1 MYRKIFAFLAAAF
14 CVLAASAQTS
24 IKVQAPNL
32 VGVNEQ
38 FNVTFVISGDHAPSD
53 FRWEPGSDFQLVWG
67 PQKGTS
73 TSVSIVNGKSTRS
86 SQTTYTYILLPKNT
100 GRFQLA
106 EAEAT
111 VRGDKIVSSR
121 HTVEVVTDGAAAQG
135 QSQGQGQGGSSA
147 RQQGQGGSS
156 AAQTG
161 TVPAEDMF
169 LRLTFNK
176 RNVMMGETVT
186 ATLKLYQRVNIAGFE
201 DAKFPTFNGFWSQE
215 IQAPSQISFNRE
227 SVGDKIYNAAVLRSW
242 NLVPQKAGDI
252 TVDPAELVCLVNIRT
267 QRAPTG
273 SIFDDFFQDD
283 YQTIRKRVTTQP
295 VTLHVS
301 ALPAGA
307 PASFGGGVGSF
318 KMNASLTR
326 DSLLT
331 HDAASLLITV
341 TGSGNTTLLEA
352 PKVSFPPDFEVYD
365 VKTSDVAGGKQ
376 FEYPFIPRSHG
387 EFTIGPVEYG
397 YYDLSA
403 KKYVTLR
410 SPAMQL
416 RVGKGADTA
425 GGTAGGQLVQGVT
438 RKDVRDLGSDIR
450 FISTKPGTL
459 ASVGHFFVG
468 SGGFWILTVLLLA
481 LAAAAYFALR
491 GIAARR
497 ADVVGSKN
505 RGATKMARKR
515 LAQADTFLKGSLY
528 TAFYEELHRALLGFV
543 SDKLNLDAAEMS
555 KENIA
560 ARLCENGVAEGLAAD
575 FTALLDACEYARYAP
590 DAGHDAMNTHYE
602 KAVSVISAIDESM
615 RRNPRKAGGAAA
627 ALLALLLL
635 LPAQRGAAQTK
646 ALPDSLWTV
655 GVTAY
660 SDGDWA
666 GARKAWE
673 DLRALGLESPQLY
686 CNLGD
691 ACFKQDD
698 LAHAIL
704 NYERALKIDPS
715 FSDARYNLAF
725 AQSQV
730 QDKIEAVPEFF
741 LKQWGRK
748 ACWLLPSDTWA
759 VLFLVFLAL
768 ALGCV
773 LLFLLGG
780 RTGLRKTGFIAG
792 IAALLLALLCLHFAF
807 WQRTDWRKADGAIVT
822 RPVTTVQSAPGRD
835 SAKDLFVLHE
845 GTKVKILDSVGSWR
859 NIELAD
865 GRQGWMEETDLEVI

>member
-1 MYRKIFAFLAAAF
+1 MKRLVILLAAAL
-14 CVLAASAQTS
+14 CALAASAQTS

-38 FNVTFVISGDHAPSD
+38 FNVTFIISGDNAPSD
-53 FRWEPGSDFQLVWG
+53 FQWEPGNDFQLVWG

-73 TSVSIVNGKSTRS
+73 TSVSIINGQRTRT

-106 EAEAT
+106 AAEAT
-111 VRGDKIVSSR
+111 VKGERYTSSR
-121 HTVEVVTDGAAAQG
+121 PTVEVVTDGAAA
-135 QSQGQGQGGSSA
+135 A
-147 RQQGQGGSS
+147 QQGQGGGSQARQGQQGGS
-156 AAQTG
+156 AQTG
-161 TVPAEDMF
+161 TVSADDMF
-169 LRLTFNK
+169 MRLTFSK
-176 RNVMMGETVT
+176 RDVMVGETVT

-215 IQAPSQISFNRE
+215 VQAPSQIEFHRE
-227 SVGDKIYNAAVLRSW
+227 NVGDKIYNAAVLRSW

-252 TVDPAELVCLVNIRT
+252 TVDGAELVCLVNVRT

-295 VTLHVS
+295 VTLRVS

-318 KMNASLTR
+318 KMSAALTR

-331 HDAASLLITV
+331 HDAASLRITV
-341 TGSGNTTLLEA
+341 TGTGNTSLLEA

-365 VKTSDVAGGKQ
+365 IKTSDISGGKV

-387 EFTIGPVEYG
+387 DFTVGPVEYS
-397 YYDLSA
+397 YFDLASR
-403 KKYVTLR
+403 KYVTLH
-410 SPAMQL
+410 SQAMPI
-416 RVGKGADTA
+416 RVGKGADTG
-425 GGTAGGQLVQGVT
+425 GGTAGGQLVQSSRG
-438 RKDVRDLGSDIR
+438 KDVRDLGSDIR
-450 FISTKPGTL
+450 FISTKPGSL
-459 ASVGHFFVG
+459 ASVGSFFTG
-468 SGGFWILTVLLLA
+468 SLAFWITTLMLLVIA
-481 LAAAAYFALR
+481 LSAWFILR
-491 GIAARR
+491 GLAERR

-515 LAQADTFLKGSLY
+515 LAQAGSFLQGNLY

-543 SDKLNLDAAEMS
+543 SDKLNLDAADLS
-555 KENIA
+555 KENIS
-560 ARLCENGVAEGLAAD
+560 ARLVESGVAEGLAAD
-575 FTALLDACEYARYAP
+575 FTGLLDACEFARYAP

-615 RRNPRKAGGAAA
+615 KRVPRKGAAA

-635 LPAQRGAAQTK
+635 LPAHGLSAQSN
-646 ALPDSLWTV
+646 AYADSLWTA
-655 GVTAY
+655 GVAAY
-660 SDGDWA
+660 SDGNWA
-666 GARKAWE
+666 DAAKSWS

-691 ACFKQDD
+691 ALFKQDD

-704 NYERALKIDPS
+704 NYERALKLDPS
-715 FSDARYNLAF
+715 YADARHNLAF
-725 AQSQV
+725 AQTQL
-730 QDKIEAVPEFF
+730 QDKIEAVPDFF
-741 LKQWGRK
+741 LEVWGRK
-748 ACWLLPSDTWA
+748 LCWLLPSDTWA
-759 VLFLVFLAL
+759 LLFLGLLAVT
-768 ALGCV
+768 LGCV
-773 LLFLLGG
+773 LLFLLG
-780 RTGLRKTGFIAG
+780 RRVAARKTGFIAG
-792 IAALLLALLCLHFAF
+792 IVALVLALLCLDFAF
-807 WQRTDWRKADGAIVT
+807 WQRADYRKADSAIVT
-822 RPVTTVQSAPGRD
+822 RAVTTVQSAPGRD

-845 GTKVKILDSVGSWR
+845 GTKVKLLDSVGSWR

-865 GRQGWMEETDLEVI
+865 GRQGWLESDALEVI

>member
-1 MYRKIFAFLAAAF
+1 MKRLVILLAAAL
-14 CVLAASAQTS
+14 CALAASAQTS

-38 FNVTFVISGDHAPSD
+38 FNVTFIISGDNAPSD
-53 FRWEPGSDFQLVWG
+53 FQWEPGNDFQLVWG

-73 TSVSIVNGKSTRS
+73 TSVSIINGQRTRT

-106 EAEAT
+106 AAEAT
-111 VRGDKIVSSR
+111 VKGERYTSSR
-121 HTVEVVTDGAAAQG
+121 PTVEVVTDGAAA
-135 QSQGQGQGGSSA
+135 A
-147 RQQGQGGSS
+147 QQGQGGGSQARQGQQGGS
-156 AAQTG
+156 AQTG
-161 TVPAEDMF
+161 TVSADDMF
-169 LRLTFNK
+169 MRLTFSK
-176 RNVMMGETVT
+176 RDVMVGETVT

-215 IQAPSQISFNRE
+215 VQAPSQIEFHRE
-227 SVGDKIYNAAVLRSW
+227 NVGDKIYNAAVLRSW

-252 TVDPAELVCLVNIRT
+252 TVDGAELVCLVNVRT

-295 VTLHVS
+295 VTLRVS

-318 KMNASLTR
+318 KMSAALTR

-331 HDAASLLITV
+331 HDAASLRITV
-341 TGSGNTTLLEA
+341 TGTGNTSLLEA
-352 PKVSFPPDFEVYD
+352 PKVSVPPDFEVYD
-365 VKTSDVAGGKQ
+365 IKTSDISGDKV

-387 EFTIGPVEYG
+387 DFTVGPVEYS
-397 YYDLSA
+397 YFDLASR
-403 KKYVTLR
+403 KYVTLH
-410 SPAMQL
+410 SQAMPI
-416 RVGKGADTA
+416 RVGKGADTG
-425 GGTAGGQLVQGVT
+425 GGTAGGQLVQSSRG
-438 RKDVRDLGSDIR
+438 KDVRDLGSDIR
-450 FISTKPGTL
+450 FISTKPGSL
-459 ASVGHFFVG
+459 ASVGSFFTG
-468 SGGFWILTVLLLA
+468 SLAFWITTLMLLVIA
-481 LAAAAYFALR
+481 LSAWFILR
-491 GIAARR
+491 GLAERR

-515 LAQADTFLKGSLY
+515 LAQAGSFLQGNLY

-543 SDKLNLDAAEMS
+543 SDKLNLDAADLS
-555 KENIA
+555 KENIS
-560 ARLCENGVAEGLAAD
+560 ARLVESGVAEGLAAD
-575 FTALLDACEYARYAP
+575 FTGLLDACEFARYAP

-615 RRNPRKAGGAAA
+615 KRVPRKGAAA

-635 LPAQRGAAQTK
+635 LPAHSLSAQSN
-646 ALPDSLWTV
+646 AYADSLWTA
-655 GVTAY
+655 GVAAY

-666 GARKAWE
+666 DAAKSWS

-691 ACFKQDD
+691 ALFKQDD

-704 NYERALKIDPS
+704 NYERALKLDPS
-715 FSDARYNLAF
+715 YADARHNLAF
-725 AQSQV
+725 AQTQL
-730 QDKIEAVPEFF
+730 QDKIEAVPDFF
-741 LKQWGRK
+741 LEVWGRK
-748 ACWLLPSDTWA
+748 LCWLLPSDTWA
-759 VLFLVFLAL
+759 LLFLGLLAVT
-768 ALGCV
+768 LGCV
-773 LLFLLGG
+773 LLFLLG
-780 RTGLRKTGFIAG
+780 RRVAARKTGFIAG
-792 IAALLLALLCLHFAF
+792 IVALVLALLCLDFAF
-807 WQRTDWRKADGAIVT
+807 WQRADYRKADSAIVT
-822 RPVTTVQSAPGRD
+822 RAVTTVQSAPGRD

-845 GTKVKILDSVGSWR
+845 GTKVKLLDSVGSWR

-865 GRQGWMEETDLEVI
+865 GRQGWMESDALEVI